1 MMNRYETRLH
11 TIYQRAPHNL
21 LLLLRTGIPTESS
34 PISEHPPE
42 AQ

>member
-21 LLLLRTGIPTESS
+21 LLLRTGIPTESS